1 MDVGIAIAFWI
12 LAALAVG
19 SSAAVVIIRD
29 IFRAALFLI
38 LSFLSIAGLYIVLQ
52 ADFLAAAQI
61 LIYVGAISILL
72 IFAIMLTRD
81 TQRGNPSNK
90 FLIPGLFL
98 AGVILSAIVVAIFTT
113 DWPQSPA
120 SPPEATTQLLAEALF
135 NKFVLPFEVASIL
148 LLAAM
153 LGAIVIAREG
163 QAVIDDRS

>member
-1 MDVGIAIAFWI
+1 MDVGIAIAFWV
-12 LAALAVG
+12 LAVLAVG
-19 SSAAVVIIRD
+19 SAAAVVIIRD

-38 LSFLSIAGLYIVLQ
+38 LSFLSIAGLYIVLE

-90 FLIPGLFL
+90 FLVPGLFL

-113 DWPQSPA
+113 DWPQSPE
-120 SPPEATTQLLAEALF
+120 SPPEATTRLLADALF
-135 NKFVLPFEVASIL
+135 NKFVLPFEIASVL
-148 LLAAM
+148 LLSAM

>member
-1 MDVGIAIAFWI
+1 MDVGIAIAFWV

-19 SSAAVVIIRD
+19 SAAAVVIIRD

-38 LSFLSIAGLYIVLQ
+38 VSFLSIAGLYIVLE

-90 FLIPGLFL
+90 FLVPGLFL

-113 DWPQSPA
+113 DWPQYPE
-120 SPPEATTQLLAEALF
+120 SPPEATTRLLADALF

-148 LLAAM
+148 LLSAM

>member
-12 LAALAVG
+12 LAVLAVG

>member
-12 LAALAVG
+12 LAVLAVG

-98 AGVILSAIVVAIFTT
+98 AGIILSAIVVAIFTT
-113 DWPQSPA
+113 DWPQSPT
-120 SPPEATTQLLAEALF
+120 SPPDANTQLLAEALF

-148 LLAAM
+148 LLSAM

>member
-38 LSFLSIAGLYIVLQ
+38 VSFLSIAGLYIVLQ

-113 DWPQSPA
+113 DWPMSPEN
-120 SPPEATTQLLAEALF
+120 PPEATTRLLAEALF

-148 LLAAM
+148 LLSAM

>member
-12 LAALAVG
+12 LAVLAVG

-81 TQRGNPSNK
+81 TQRGNPSNN

-113 DWPQSPA
+113 DWPQSPT